1 VVDRFLTKSVIR
13 LSQKLTP
20 PLFQIMLERKDAFLS
35 KGEARLAAGGS
46 GRDACQ
52 GISEAAFEGVSDS
65 EAFNAGGYTDS
76 QAVEVDRMLMQM
88 YNRA

>member
-1 VVDRFLTKSVIR
+1 MSFCR
-13 LSQKLTP
+13 LEIQSTSTP
-20 PLFQIMLERKDAFLS
+20 PLFQIMLERKDASLS
-35 KGEARLAAGGS
+35 KGGERPAAGGS
-46 GRDACQ
+46 SRDAFQ